1 MQSLERTGLNTQ
13 SRVHINKVEQLLNS
27 VLAEVQEQANRLA
40 ALEGRVGPANDTTVS
55 AQLQKLGDELRQQ
68 QQRPQC
74 CHRGESARS
83 HSRLPNLS
91 PA

>member
-55 AQLQKLGDELRQQ
+55 APVSYTHLT
-68 QQRPQC
+68 
-74 CHRGESARS
+74 
-83 HSRLPNLS
+83 LPTK
-91 PA
+91 A